1 MGRSTV
7 AINPTKL
14 RFSAMIRP
22 RDTGINCIK
31 GHQDGQD
38 GTDMKLAALILSR
51 FSRSKSNEPDAFEKR
66 LSMMGK
72 ETRRRS
78 RVALPSLF
86 NRQTSA
92 A

>member
-1 MGRSTV
+1 
-7 AINPTKL
+7 
-14 RFSAMIRP
+14 
-22 RDTGINCIK
+22 
-31 GHQDGQD
+31 
-38 GTDMKLAALILSR
+38 MKLAALILSR